1 MPVETD
7 EIESAEMKYL
17 RFQVSG
23 LQACICGLLAKNER
37 LRSAL
42 SMDAFRT
49 WTNRDD
55 ATTDLWHQA

>member
-17 RFQVSG
+17 RFQVFT
-23 LQACICGLLAKNER
+23 LQACICDLLAKNEQ

-42 SMDAFRT
+42 SADAFRT
-49 WTNRDD
+49 WTNRKD
-55 ATTDLWHQA
+55 AAANLWHQA

>member
-7 EIESAEMKYL
+7 EIESAEIKYL

-23 LQACICGLLAKNER
+23 LQACICGLVAKNER

-42 SMDAFRT
+42 SADAFRT